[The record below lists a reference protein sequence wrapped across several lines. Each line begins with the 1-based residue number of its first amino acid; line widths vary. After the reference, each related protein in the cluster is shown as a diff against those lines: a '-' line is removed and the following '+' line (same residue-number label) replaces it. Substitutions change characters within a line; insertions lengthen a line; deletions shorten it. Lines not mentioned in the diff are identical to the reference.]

1 MIHVKIN
8 YVETNLIVATFLQD
22 ILQRTS
28 PLSSSSSYQQHPRK
42 EVKSKVTT
50 WHIINA
56 SYN

>member
-28 PLSSSSSYQQHPRK
+28 PLSSSLSSSPSSSSSSYQQHPRK

-50 WHIINA
+50 
-56 SYN
+56 